1 MSCSRLNT
9 WLRCPFQFWCEV
21 QPELKPMVKPRPYLA
36 LGSIVHAVLRTFY
49 TLPPDR
55 RTRNALLRLYDQAW
69 ADQGSQPAFTGRQER
84 ERWYRQGYEMLH
96 RYALRAR
103 PAEVNVKRLECN
115 MYLELGEHRVSGKVD
130 RLDHLGEGVLRVVDY
145 KTGRSQGGEEDLAAR
160 VYPLM
165 VWRAERETPPVRVV
179 MVYDYLPE
187 GERVAGEITAEAV
200 PALEEELGRLVE
212 QVAGDTAFLPAENQ
226 WCGPCDFRALCPEA
240 PLDELLGRWPEDPA
254 GRLESLAESH
264 PLPALWTR
272 LSQIRMFLGAYEAAE
287 RAAARAVEASPDY
300 VLARHQLGI
309 ALATLGKQAEA
320 VEHLRCAWQVVR
332 PGRAGQATRTGTA
345 GLDDRTGSAGRGS
358 GGVARRTV
366 EVGLALAEALLA
378 LGGGEAMGEAEDV
391 LQQLERWGAEMAPAD
406 DARRQRLAARVALQ
420 RGAPEQARDLLLS
433 LVTGN
438 PYDGESYFWLAEA
451 ARRAGDAGAALDH
464 LCRAAEH
471 GYRSAHCYRQAAAL
485 ALEGEDY
492 HRAADLYRQA
502 LEADPGDLESREGLA
517 TCLFWA
523 GRWEEALGAAREWQ
537 EAGGGTA
544 ARALA
549 MDCLLRL
556 GRQQEARAEL
566 DAICTECRPAG
577 ELARALGAVNCYLER
592 VPGDQEVLLEKVDL
606 ADELDRPTEAG
617 AALAALSRLARKR
630 SGDLARAR
638 TLARLAVA
646 ACPGLAVAEE
656 ALREVL
662 EATRQ
667 LAEADAAEKG
677 RPLAE
682 LLAEEE
688 ARLPLEG
695 MRVAVVG
702 GDRVGAGP
710 YRDAFAQLGA
720 ECRFV
725 SADLNP
731 AHVRDKVAG
740 CDAVVIVAAEIG
752 HDLSE
757 QTVRV
762 ARSLGIPVVL
772 PGRMRGARAVASAAA
787 LQLPAR

>member
-1 MSCSRLNT
+1 
-9 WLRCPFQFWCEV
+9 
-21 QPELKPMVKPRPYLA
+21 MVRPRPYLA

-49 TLPPDR
+49 TLPPDQ
-55 RTRNALLRLYDQAW
+55 RTRNALLGLYDRAW
-69 ADQGSQPAFTGRQER
+69 AEQGPHPAFVGRQER

-96 RYALRAR
+96 HYALRVR

-115 MYLELGEHRVSGKVD
+115 MYLDLGEHRLSGKVD
-130 RLDHLGEGVLRVVDY
+130 RVDHLGEGVLRVVDY
-145 KTGRSQGGEEDLAAR
+145 KTGRSQGGEDDLAAR

-165 VWRAERETPPVRVV
+165 VWKAERETPPSRVV
-179 MVYDYLPE
+179 MVYDYLSE

-200 PALEEELGRLVE
+200 PPLEEELGRLVE
-212 QVAGDTAFLPAENQ
+212 QVAGDAAFLPAENQ
-226 WCGPCDFRALCPEA
+226 WCGHCDFRALCPEA
-240 PLDELLGRWPEDPA
+240 PLEELLGRWPEDPA

-287 RAAARAVEASPDY
+287 RAAARAVEVSPDY

-309 ALATLGKQAEA
+309 ALATRGKRTEA
-320 VEHLRCAWQVVR
+320 VEHLRCAWHLAR
-332 PGRAGQATRTGTA
+332 PGPVGPQRPGSAGQAEGPGQA
-345 GLDDRTGSAGRGS
+345 GQAEGPGQAGHGE
-358 GGVARRTV
+358 GPGHVGQTPCAWAVAVRRRV

-378 LGGGEAMGEAEDV
+378 LGEAEAVGEAEGI
-391 LQQLERWGAEMAPAD
+391 LQELGRWETGMAPAD

-420 RGAPEQARDLLLS
+420 RGAPEQARDLLLG

-438 PYDGESYFWLAEA
+438 PYDGESHFWLAEA

-492 HRAADLYRQA
+492 RRAADLYRQA

-523 GRWEEALGAAREWQ
+523 GRWEEALGVAREWQ

-556 GRQQEARAEL
+556 GRPQEARAEL
-566 DAICTECRPAG
+566 DAMCNGCRPAG
-577 ELARALGAVNCYLER
+577 ELARALGAVNRYLER
-592 VPGDQEVLLEKVDL
+592 VPGDRDILLEKVDL
-606 ADELDRPTEAG
+606 AEELDRPADAG
-617 AALAALSRLARKR
+617 AALAALSRLARK
-630 SGDLARAR
+630 SGDLAQARA
-638 TLARLAVA
+638 LARLAVA
-646 ACPGLAVAEE
+646 ASPGLAVADE
-656 ALREVL
+656 ALREVM
-662 EATRQ
+662 EATRR
-667 LAEADAAEKG
+667 LAEADAAEQG

-682 LLAEEE
+682 LLAEEQ
-688 ARLPLEG
+688 ARLPLQG

-740 CDAVVIVAAEIG
+740 CDAVVIVTAEIG
-752 HDLSE
+752 HALSE

-762 ARSLGIPVVL
+762 GRSLGIPVVL

-787 LQLPAR
+787 LQLPARTA